1 MKWMSFTEA
10 KDKYITRSRG
20 LKWVHR
26 IGRDFNL
33 IETMTSYSMV
43 VTVMLAVVL
52 LAARD
57 TFAVEHKVGGA
68 LGWNYP
74 PNQGAEYFANW
85 AAQNAFHVGDS
96 LCKNPKPA
104 PHGFPAHLSNDFA
117 ACVLCS
123 SPKKFPVVD
132 TA

>member
-1 MKWMSFTEA
+1 
-10 KDKYITRSRG
+10 
-20 LKWVHR
+20 
-26 IGRDFNL
+26 
-33 IETMTSYSMV
+33 MV

-96 LCKNPKPA
+96 LSFEYIAGTHNVVQVDR
-104 PHGFPAHLSNDFA
+104 SDYD
-117 ACVLCS
+117 ACTVTRPMQLYNANKVIVNLPRPGTYYYICGI
-123 SPKKFPVVD
+123 KGHCDYGMKVALTV
-132 TA
+132 T